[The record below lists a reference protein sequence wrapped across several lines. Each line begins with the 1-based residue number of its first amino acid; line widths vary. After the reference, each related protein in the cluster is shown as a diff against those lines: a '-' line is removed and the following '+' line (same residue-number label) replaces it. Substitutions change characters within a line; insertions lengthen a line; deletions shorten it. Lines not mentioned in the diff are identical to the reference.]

1 MTPTTPSTPNDP
13 TTAAA
18 ADRLSEELDA
28 AIARVDALEAEYR
41 ALLADPGVIQED
53 RDAQRVL
60 LTSAR
65 ESLAITRAAFELIG
79 TGDYGRCERC
89 GEPIAPERLE
99 AIPDALRCV
108 ECSI

>member
-1 MTPTTPSTPNDP
+1 MNPTTPSTPNDA
-13 TTAAA
+13 TTVAA
-18 ADRLSEELDA
+18 ADRLSKELDA
-28 AIARVDALEAEYR
+28 AVARVDALEAEYR

-65 ESLAITRAAFELIG
+65 ESLATTRAASELVG

-89 GEPIAPERLE
+89 GEPIAAERLE
-99 AIPDALRCV
+99 AVPDALRCV
-108 ECSI
+108 GCSL